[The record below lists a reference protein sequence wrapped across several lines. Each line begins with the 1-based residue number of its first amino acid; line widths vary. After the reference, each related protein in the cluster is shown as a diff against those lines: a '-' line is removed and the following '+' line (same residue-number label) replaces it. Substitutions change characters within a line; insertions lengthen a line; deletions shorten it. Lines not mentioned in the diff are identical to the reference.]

1 MAWSNSKIF
10 RFFVGQVYANA
21 AAYDLSGA
29 GVDSFK
35 AALYNNSI
43 TPDQNVTTDVL
54 TGYNGAASQWVTGN
68 EVTDATNW
76 PAGGRP
82 LVSPA
87 IDATTSNGVV
97 FFDAADTASV
107 GATTT
112 LASVFGTLVYDDTLT
127 NKPGIS
133 YNYFGGTQSVT
144 NGTFTIIWHA
154 NGIFRW
160 TF

>member
-10 RFFVGQVYANA
+10 RFFVGEVYSNN

-29 GVDSFK
+29 AVDTFK
-35 AALYNNSI
+35 AALYNNTT
-43 TPDQNVTTDVL
+43 TPDQNVGTAAL
-54 TGYNGAASQWVTGN
+54 SGYNGAASQWVVAN

-87 IDATTSNGVV
+87 IDVSVAATC
-97 FFDAADTASV
+97 FWDAADTASV

-112 LASVFGTLVYDDTLT
+112 LAAVFGTLVYDDTLT